1 MGSFTVIV
9 SYKIYRMQHK
19 QNYGDFASNF
29 LKIFIGGI
37 PDKTSREEM
46 FERFSSF
53 GIIIDLVI
61 IKDKKTNNSRG
72 FGFVTYKVEE
82 AFEMCLSK
90 KHFFHGKEIELKRAL
105 PRDQNPKEIMKRSQE
120 SRKLFI
126 GGLPKDLTL
135 HDFKTHFERYGEI

>member
-1 MGSFTVIV
+1 MFRYSFTVIV

-61 IKDKKTNNSRG
+61 IKDKKTNNLSEYFSNLLVWAR
-72 FGFVTYKVEE
+72 V
-82 AFEMCLSK
+82 AILRQCL
-90 KHFFHGKEIELKRAL
+90 GAVL
-105 PRDQNPKEIMKRSQE
+105 RDESCLLHRNPSIA
-120 SRKLFI
+120 I
-126 GGLPKDLTL
+126 I
-135 HDFKTHFERYGEI
+135 RYQP